1 MKIGNPVSEKYRLAA
16 KEWVELEAA
25 ANMLESTKSSVFA
38 QLVVNQGDMPVNRAE
53 LNVKASQEWMA
64 HVEMIAEARK
74 AANLAKCRVEYIRMQ
89 FSEQQSAE
97 ANARSER
104 KM

>member
-1 MKIGNPVSEKYRLAA
+1 MKIGNPISERYRVVA

-25 ANMLESTKSSVFA
+25 ANMLETTKSSVFS
-38 QLVVNQGDMPVNRAE
+38 QLVVKQGDLAVNRAE

-74 AANLAKCRVEYIRMQ
+74 AANLAKVRLEYIKMQ

-97 ANARSER
+97 ANARAER